1 MIVYSLKVKKDIF
14 CPKEDNEELLDP
26 EIPYLS
32 VIGALMYL
40 VNYTRLDIVLHQLK
54 DIGIKLIMYYNNMSL
69 CYSEGS
75 EF

>member
-1 MIVYSLKVKKDIF
+1 MKNYLIQKYHISM
-14 CPKEDNEELLDP
+14 LLVCWYILQIIHDQ
-26 EIPYLS
+26 ILYFLL
-32 VIGALMYL
+32 IDLW
-40 VNYTRLDIVLHQLK
+40 DIVMHQLK